1 MANFKDEIRSHIML
15 LDKQLN
21 FEEVTNKPL
30 IVWIEPLLN
39 SFTDDGA
46 ISYLLNKDK
55 RFRASPLSS
64 TLEWLNNSNFIPI
77 NAIDTIQSKL
87 IFLRDNN
94 QPSDSEVG
102 NTQKKPGDELGW
114 SLSEGVSVWSTSTA
128 ILALFDK
135 YGNWKKHISV
145 IKESTIWLIKQR
157 KINSVWSY
165 QLNDNC
171 TENIVMTSLAIRA
184 ICKLAINKAEFS
196 ITTEEKNLISEAL
209 HNGYIYISN
218 NIKKDKKRNCTYW
231 EFRKQENCAATT
243 WALLA
248 LKDLKDVEG
257 FEIQTDKIKNF
268 YNNNLLSSMSF
279 ILSKIPKKS
288 ERWTDEQIVF
298 EGGAKYNKQK
308 NYQSFSATL
317 LPQLF
322 ELGLSPYHPK
332 VVNQIKWLINN
343 PTEWKIE
350 NYDRSNICSFSYAMV
365 LSTISNW
372 IKRVGNINSSILLK
386 NPSNKSE
393 YIYKLI
399 FGQLSQKSEPYQM
412 ISKSRLK
419 IYSFVIIFI
428 LILIF
433 VGPSI
438 LALTQ
443 NLIKSF
449 ISLFI
454 ENVNDIIVNLIASVI
469 YAIVAGVVLYI
480 YNKVKCKLRRGK

>member
-1 MANFKDEIRSHIML
+1 M
-15 LDKQLN
+15 
-21 FEEVTNKPL
+21 
-30 IVWIEPLLN
+30 
-39 SFTDDGA
+39 
-46 ISYLLNKDK
+46 
-55 RFRASPLSS
+55 
-64 TLEWLNNSNFIPI
+64 
-77 NAIDTIQSKL
+77 
-87 IFLRDNN
+87 
-94 QPSDSEVG
+94 
-102 NTQKKPGDELGW
+102 
-114 SLSEGVSVWSTSTA
+114 
-128 ILALFDK
+128 
-135 YGNWKKHISV
+135 
-145 IKESTIWLIKQR
+145 
-157 KINSVWSY
+157 
-165 QLNDNC
+165 
-171 TENIVMTSLAIRA
+171 
-184 ICKLAINKAEFS
+184 
-196 ITTEEKNLISEAL
+196 
-209 HNGYIYISN
+209 
-218 NIKKDKKRNCTYW
+218 
-231 EFRKQENCAATT
+231 
-243 WALLA
+243 
-248 LKDLKDVEG
+248 
-257 FEIQTDKIKNF
+257 
-268 YNNNLLSSMSF
+268 
-279 ILSKIPKKS
+279 
-288 ERWTDEQIVF
+288 F

-469 YAIVAGVVLYI
+469 YAIVAGVVLFI